1 MIDLSVFFV
10 NRCLSTCGPIDPFY
24 EWFMTFDQIKT
35 FLWVARLGGF
45 RRAAERLNLSQPA
58 VSTRIANL
66 EQELRVPLFERG
78 PGELVLTKHGT
89 LLLSY
94 AEQMLFVE
102 EEIKQRVANPSEA
115 EGLFRVGASET
126 IAQAW
131 LPDFL
136 KAFNLQYPRVNV
148 DLTVD
153 ISINLRAELL
163 ERKLD
168 LALLMG
174 PVSEYS
180 VENVDLPSFNLHW
193 YRSTSNPQTDLAQIP
208 VISYSS
214 KTRPYRELMSELS
227 RRVGPAL
234 RVYASASLSASLKM
248 IAAGIAVGPYP
259 RALAENLLVSG
270 QIVEFD
276 PGFRPRPLAFT
287 ASYLSEPR
295 SFLIET
301 SAQIA
306 REVAEHWDRTHL
318 K

>member
-1 MIDLSVFFV
+1 
-10 NRCLSTCGPIDPFY
+10 
-24 EWFMTFDQIKT
+24 MTFEQIRT

-58 VSTRIANL
+58 VSTRISNL
-66 EQELRVPLFERG
+66 EGELRVSLFERG
-78 PGELVLTKHGT
+78 SGELVLTKHGS

-102 EEIKQRVANPSEA
+102 EEIKQRVADPEET
-115 EGLFRVGASET
+115 EGLFRIGASET

-131 LPDFL
+131 LPSFL
-136 KAFNLQYPRVNV
+136 KAFSDTYPRVNV

-153 ISINLRAELL
+153 ISVNLRTSIL
-163 ERKLD
+163 ERKID

-174 PVSEYS
+174 PISEYS
-180 VENVDLPSFNLHW
+180 VENVALPPFDLHW
-193 YRSTSNPQTDLAQIP
+193 YRSSSNAETDLTEIP

-227 RRVGPAL
+227 RKVGPKA
-234 RVYASASLSASLKM
+234 RVFASASLSASLKM
-248 IAAGIAVGPYP
+248 IAAGVAVGPYP
-259 RALAENLLVSG
+259 RTLANDFLEAG

-276 PGFRPRPLAFT
+276 PGIKPQPLEFT

-295 SFLIET
+295 SFLVEN
-301 SAQIA
+301 SAKMA
-306 REVAEHWDRTHL
+306 REVARTWDRSHPR
-318 K
+318 

>member
-1 MIDLSVFFV
+1 
-10 NRCLSTCGPIDPFY
+10 
-24 EWFMTFDQIKT
+24 MTFDQIKT

-66 EQELRVPLFERG
+66 EQELRAPLFERG
-78 PGELVLTKHGT
+78 QGELVLTKHGT

-102 EEIKQRVANPSEA
+102 EEIKQRVANPTETK
-115 EGLFRVGASET
+115 GLFRVGASET

-131 LPDFL
+131 LPEFL
-136 KAFNLQYPRVNV
+136 KAFSEQYPRVNV

-153 ISINLRAELL
+153 ISLTLRAELL

-174 PVSEYS
+174 PVSEFS
-180 VENVDLPSFNLHW
+180 VENVNLPTFDLHW
-193 YRSTSNPQTDLAQIP
+193 YRSTLNPQTDLSQIP
-208 VISYSS
+208 VISYSR

-227 RRVGPAL
+227 RRVGPKL

-259 RALAENLLVSG
+259 RALANDFLASG

-276 PGFRPRPLAFT
+276 PGYQPQPLSFT

-295 SFLIET
+295 SFLIEN
-301 SAQIA
+301 SAEIA
-306 REVAEHWDRTHL
+306 RDVAEHWDETHL
-318 K
+318 Q

>member
-1 MIDLSVFFV
+1 
-10 NRCLSTCGPIDPFY
+10 
-24 EWFMTFDQIKT
+24 MTFDQIRT

-45 RRAAERLNLSQPA
+45 RKAAIRLHLSQPA

-66 EQELRVPLFERG
+66 EDELRVPLFERG

-102 EEIKQRVANPSEA
+102 EEIKQRVASPSEA

-131 LPDFL
+131 LPEFL
-136 KAFNLQYPRVNV
+136 KAFSETYPRVNV

-153 ISINLRAELL
+153 ISLNLRTSLL

-168 LALLMG
+168 LAFLMG
-174 PVSEYS
+174 PVSEFS
-180 VENVDLPSFNLHW
+180 VENIPLPSFDLHW
-193 YRSTSNPQTDLAQIP
+193 YRSVSNLETDLSMVPI
-208 VISYSS
+208 ISYARM
-214 KTRPYRELMSELS
+214 TRPYRELMSELS
-227 RRVGPAL
+227 RRIGPST
-234 RVYASASLSASLKM
+234 RVFASASLSTSLKM

-259 RALAENLLVSG
+259 RALASAFLNSK

-276 PGFRPRPLAFT
+276 AGFRPQPLQFT

-295 SFLIET
+295 SFLVEK
-301 SAQIA
+301 SAEIA
-306 REVAEHWDRTHL
+306 RNVALTWEKSQST
-318 K
+318 

>member
-1 MIDLSVFFV
+1 
-10 NRCLSTCGPIDPFY
+10 
-24 EWFMTFDQIKT
+24 MTFDQIKT

-45 RRAAERLNLSQPA
+45 RKAAERLNLSQPA

-66 EQELRVPLFERG
+66 EQELRVPLIERG
-78 PGELVLTKHGT
+78 PGELVLTKHGA

-94 AEQMLFVE
+94 TEQMLFVE
-102 EEIKQRVANPSEA
+102 EEIKQRVANPAET

-136 KAFNLQYPRVNV
+136 KAFSEQYPRVDV

-153 ISINLRAELL
+153 ISLNLRAELL

-174 PVSEYS
+174 PVSEFT
-180 VENVDLPSFNLHW
+180 VENVVLPSFDLHW
-193 YRSTSNPQTDLAQIP
+193 YRSTSNPQTDLKIIP
-208 VISYSS
+208 VISYSN

-227 RRVGPAL
+227 RRVGPKL

-259 RALAENLLVSG
+259 RALASDFIEAG

-276 PGFRPRPLAFT
+276 PGYRPQPLLFT

-295 SFLIET
+295 SFLAEN
-301 SAQIA
+301 SAEMA
-306 REVAEHWDRTHL
+306 RSVAEKWDETHP

>member
-1 MIDLSVFFV
+1 
-10 NRCLSTCGPIDPFY
+10 
-24 EWFMTFDQIKT
+24 MTFDQIRT

-45 RRAAERLNLSQPA
+45 RKAAERLHLSQPA

-66 EQELRVPLFERG
+66 EEELRVPLFERG
-78 PGELVLTKHGT
+78 PGALILTKHGT

-102 EEIKQRVANPSEA
+102 EETKQRVANPSEA

-131 LPDFL
+131 LPEFL
-136 KAFNLQYPRVNV
+136 KAFSEHFPRVSV

-153 ISINLRAELL
+153 ISLNLRAALL
-163 ERKLD
+163 ERRLD
-168 LALLMG
+168 LAFLMG
-174 PVSEYS
+174 PVSEFT
-180 VENVDLPSFNLHW
+180 VENVELPPFDLHW
-193 YRSTSNPQTDLAQIP
+193 YRSVSNPQTDLREIP

-214 KTRPYRELMSELS
+214 KTRPYCELMAELS
-227 RRVGPAL
+227 RRIGPNV
-234 RVYASASLSASLKM
+234 RVFASASLSASLKM

-259 RALAENLLVSG
+259 RALADDFLSSG

-276 PGFRPRPLAFT
+276 PGFHPQPLTFT

-295 SFLIET
+295 SFLVEN
-301 SAQIA
+301 SAEIA
-306 REVAEHWDRTHL
+306 RDVARAWDKTHPQ
-318 K
+318 

>member
-1 MIDLSVFFV
+1 
-10 NRCLSTCGPIDPFY
+10 
-24 EWFMTFDQIKT
+24 MTFDQIRT

-45 RRAAERLNLSQPA
+45 RKAADRLHLSQPA
-58 VSTRIANL
+58 VSTRISNL
-66 EQELRVPLFERG
+66 EEELRVPLFERG

-102 EEIKQRVANPSEA
+102 EEIKQRVANPSET

-126 IAQAW
+126 IAQSW
-131 LPDFL
+131 LPEFL
-136 KAFNLQYPRVNV
+136 MAFSAQYPRVNV

-153 ISINLRAELL
+153 ISLNLRSALL
-163 ERKLD
+163 ERRLD

-174 PVSEYS
+174 PVSEFS
-180 VENVDLPSFNLHW
+180 VENVALPAFDLHW
-193 YRSTSNPQTDLAQIP
+193 YRSTTNDQTDLSEIP

-227 RRVGPAL
+227 RRIGPKL
-234 RVYASASLSASLKM
+234 RIYSSASLSASLKM

-259 RALAENLLVSG
+259 RALAHDYLEAGRV
-270 QIVEFD
+270 VEFD
-276 PGFRPRPLAFT
+276 PGFRPQPLAFT

-295 SFLIET
+295 SFLVEK
-301 SAQIA
+301 SAEIA
-306 REVAEHWDRTHL
+306 SEVAKTWDQTHP

>member
-1 MIDLSVFFV
+1 
-10 NRCLSTCGPIDPFY
+10 
-24 EWFMTFDQIKT
+24 MTFDQIKT

-45 RRAAERLNLSQPA
+45 RKAAERLNLSQPA
-58 VSTRIANL
+58 VSTRISNL

-78 PGELVLTKHGT
+78 MGEPVLTKHGA

-102 EEIKQRVANPSEA
+102 EEIKQRVANPSET

-136 KAFNLQYPRVNV
+136 KAFSEKYPRVSV

-153 ISINLRAELL
+153 ISLNLRADLL

-174 PVSEYS
+174 PISEFS
-180 VENVDLPSFNLHW
+180 IENVVLPPFDLHW
-193 YRSTSNPQTDLAQIP
+193 YRAKSNPQEDLSKIP
-208 VISYSS
+208 IISYSS
-214 KTRPYRELMSELS
+214 QTRPHRELMSELS
-227 RRVGPAL
+227 RRVGPKL
-234 RVYASASLSASLKM
+234 RVYSSASLSASLKM

-259 RALAENLLVSG
+259 RALANDLLSAG

-276 PGFRPRPLAFT
+276 PGFRPTPLAFT

-301 SAQIA
+301 SAEIA
-306 REVAEHWDRTHL
+306 RSVAQDWDVQNIG
-318 K
+318 

>member
-1 MIDLSVFFV
+1 
-10 NRCLSTCGPIDPFY
+10 
-24 EWFMTFDQIKT
+24 MTFDQIKT

-45 RRAAERLNLSQPA
+45 RRAAERMNLSQPA

-66 EQELRVPLFERG
+66 EQELRAPLFERG
-78 PGELVLTKHGT
+78 QGELVLTKHGT

-102 EEIKQRVANPSEA
+102 EEIKLRVANPSEA

-131 LPDFL
+131 LPEFL
-136 KAFNLQYPRVNV
+136 KAFSEHYPRVNV

-153 ISINLRAELL
+153 ISLTLRSDLL
-163 ERKLD
+163 DRKLD

-174 PVSEYS
+174 PVSEFS
-180 VENVDLPSFNLHW
+180 VENVDLPPFDLHW
-193 YRSTSNPQTDLAQIP
+193 YRSAMNPQTDLRQIP

-227 RRVGPAL
+227 RRVGPKL

-259 RALAENLLVSG
+259 RALANDFLASG

-276 PGFRPRPLAFT
+276 PGYQPKPLSFT

-295 SFLIET
+295 SFLIEN

-306 REVAEHWDRTHL
+306 RRVAEDWDKTHFS
-318 K
+318 

>member
-1 MIDLSVFFV
+1 
-10 NRCLSTCGPIDPFY
+10 
-24 EWFMTFDQIKT
+24 MTFDQIKT

-45 RRAAERLNLSQPA
+45 RKAAERLNLSQPA
-58 VSTRIANL
+58 VSTRISKL

-89 LLLSY
+89 LMLSY
-94 AEQMLFVE
+94 AEQMMFVE

-115 EGLFRVGASET
+115 EGLFRVGAAET

-136 KAFNLQYPRVNV
+136 KAFSEHYPRVSV

-153 ISINLRAELL
+153 ISLNLRSKLL

-174 PVSEYS
+174 PVSDFT
-180 VENVDLPSFNLHW
+180 VENVTLPSFDLHW
-193 YRSTSNPQTDLAQIP
+193 YRSTANPQTDLNIIP
-208 VISYSS
+208 VMSYSN
-214 KTRPYRELMSELS
+214 KTRPYRELLSELS
-227 RRVGPAL
+227 RRVGPKL

-259 RALAENLLVSG
+259 RSLANDFLEAG
-270 QIVEFD
+270 QIIEFD
-276 PGFRPRPLAFT
+276 PGYHPQPLSFT

-295 SFLIET
+295 SFLVEN
-301 SAQIA
+301 SAKIA
-306 REVAEHWDRTHL
+306 RAVAEEWDKTHS

>member
-1 MIDLSVFFV
+1 
-10 NRCLSTCGPIDPFY
+10 
-24 EWFMTFDQIKT
+24 MTFDQIKT

-45 RRAAERLNLSQPA
+45 RKAAERLNLSQPA

-78 PGELVLTKHGT
+78 MGEPVLTRHGA

-102 EEIKQRVANPSEA
+102 EEIKQRVADPSETV
-115 EGLFRVGASET
+115 GQFRIGASET

-136 KAFNLQYPRVNV
+136 KAFSECYPRVNV

-153 ISINLRAELL
+153 ISLNLRSDLL
-163 ERKLD
+163 ERRLD

-174 PVSEYS
+174 PVSEFS
-180 VENVDLPSFNLHW
+180 IRNVDLPPFELHW
-193 YRSTSNPQTDLAQIP
+193 YRAALNPQEDLGRIP
-208 VISYSS
+208 VISYAT

-227 RRVGPAL
+227 RRVGPKL
-234 RVYASASLSASLKM
+234 RMYSSASLSASLRM

-259 RALAENLLVSG
+259 RALANDYLAAG
-270 QIVEFD
+270 QIVEFN
-276 PGFRPRPLAFT
+276 PGFRPSPLAFT

-295 SFLIET
+295 SFLVEN
-301 SAQIA
+301 SAEIA
-306 REVAEHWDRTHL
+306 CGVAMEWHARHPH
-318 K
+318 